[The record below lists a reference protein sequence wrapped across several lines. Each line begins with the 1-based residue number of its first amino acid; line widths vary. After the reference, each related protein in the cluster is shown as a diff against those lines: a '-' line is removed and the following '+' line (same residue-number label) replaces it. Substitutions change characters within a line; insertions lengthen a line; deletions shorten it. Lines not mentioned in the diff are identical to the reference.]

1 MILNTDMN
9 NRVPYWPTRWVL
21 RLLLQPH
28 WFHACTLAPVLGLVN
43 RLISLTRQV
52 RVKRDGDALFR
63 PLSSFYLRI
72 RTGADVQVGMNLA
85 RRAHDASNPQRQGQL
100 ARLGPAQRQGSPTC
114 RT

>member
-1 MILNTDMN
+1 MILNTDVSN
-9 NRVPYWPTRWVL
+9 LVPHWLNRGRYDT
-21 RLLLQPH
+21 LQPH

-52 RVKRDGDALFR
+52 RVKRDPDALFR
-63 PLSSFYLRI
+63 PLSSFYLRM

-100 ARLGPAQRQGSPTC
+100 AQLGLA
-114 RT
+114 